1 MQNIDTGEE
10 KLNIAYRTRGEW
22 QEKVVSKEILYNSRN
37 ISQLVKCGVD
47 VSSETAKELVSYFQ
61 EIESLNRNSLPL
73 KKSVGRLGYINGAG
87 FSPYVEGLTIDGE
100 QNYST
105 IFSAIKSH
113 GSYEKWKKSL

>member
-1 MQNIDTGEE
+1 MAG
-10 KLNIAYRTRGEW
+10 
-22 QEKVVSKEILYNSRN
+22 KVVSKEILYNSRN

-73 KKSVGRLGYINGAG
+73 KRSVGRLGYINGAG
-87 FSPYVEGLTIDGE
+87 FSPYVEGLTFDGE

-105 IFSAIKSH
+105 I
-113 GSYEKWKKSL
+113 LVL